1 MRPRFAV
8 LGVVIASVAI
18 AVAPGIA
25 AAAPRHNHGL
35 TINATPN
42 PIIAGEGVLSIS
54 ELDAF
59 ARRGGMIQL
68 TKKANRFRFAV
79 NIDAVARNGLRIS
92 SKLLQ
97 LAEVIH
103 QSDERRRKP

>member
-1 MRPRFAV
+1 VGKAINGRALVARRAGGPRGAQRCDIAFVGAAEMKRMDEV
-8 LGVVIASVAI
+8 LDAF
-18 AVAPGIA
+18 
-25 AAAPRHNHGL
+25 
-35 TINATPN
+35 
-42 PIIAGEGVLSIS
+42 AGEGVLSIS
-54 ELDAF
+54 DLYAF

-79 NIDAVARNGLRIS
+79 NLDAVHLNGLRIS